1 MKLLRAKSAGF
12 CMGVSRALRHLDDA
26 LQVPDV
32 KLVLLGPIIHNTQ
45 VIDEYAA
52 QGVITLDTVDAVL
65 EMQKCT
71 VFPLHVVIRAHGI
84 PVQDEECLRLGGVI
98 SVDATC
104 PRVKEAQISI
114 AEATKQ
120 GLPLA
125 LFGEPTHPEVL
136 GLRSYAQGMCHV
148 FESFEAARGL
158 AEQIQG
164 PIVLAAQT
172 TQEARQ
178 FERIAAMFK
187 EHIEDVI
194 VLATICHATGRRQME
209 AISLAKQVDA
219 MIIVGGKS
227 SGNTRRLAD
236 VALSHEIPA
245 WHVENLRELLENTD
259 FLEKKEKF
267 SIMGLTAGASTP
279 KSLIDELATYLIN
292 EKSY

>member
-12 CMGVSRALRHLDDA
+12 CMGVSRALRLLDDA
-26 LQVPDV
+26 LQGEDV
-32 KLVLLGPIIHNTQ
+32 RIVLLGPIIHNTQ
-45 VIDEYAA
+45 VIDGYAA
-52 QGVITLDTVDAVL
+52 QGVATVDTVAAVL
-65 EMQKCT
+65 AMQQCMT
-71 VFPLHVVIRAHGI
+71 SPLHVVIRAHGI

-98 SVDATC
+98 SIDATC

-114 AEATKQ
+114 ATATKQ

-136 GLRSYAQGMCHV
+136 GLRSYAQGLCHV
-148 FESFEAARGL
+148 FESFATARVLAA
-158 AEQIQG
+158 QIQG

-172 TQEARQ
+172 TQEATQ
-178 FERIAAMFK
+178 FERITAMFQ
-187 EHIEDVI
+187 EHIEDVF
-194 VLATICHATGRRQME
+194 VLDTICHATGRRQME

-236 VALSHEIPA
+236 VALSHSIPA
-245 WHVENLRELLENTD
+245 WHVENLHELLENTD
-259 FLEKKEKF
+259 FLEKREKF

-279 KSLIDELATYLIN
+279 KSLIDELAIYLTN
-292 EKSY
+292 P